1 MGNVRIA
8 ILISGRGS
16 NMVSI
21 AEAVK
26 RGDIPAEIAL
36 VFSNVTDA
44 AGIEKAKNMGL
55 ETVAFAHKG
64 FKSREEFDR
73 AVAAELDKRNA
84 ELICLA
90 GYMRLL
96 STWFVNKYKNKIMNV
111 HPALLPA
118 FPGTDAQRQA
128 VEWGAK
134 ISGAT
139 VHFVDDKLDNGPIII
154 QEAVPVM
161 EHDNEETLSRRI
173 LEVEHKIYPKAVELF
188 CRGLLKVDGRKVI
201 IRDYER
207 TEK

>member
-1 MGNVRIA
+1 MGKVKIG

-21 AEAVK
+21 AEAINH
-26 RGDIPAEIAL
+26 GEMPGEIAV

-44 AGIEKAKNMGL
+44 PGIAKAGSLGL
-55 ETVAFAHKG
+55 ETVSFTHKG

-73 AVAAELDKRNA
+73 AVAAELDKRNV
-84 ELICLA
+84 ELVCLA

-96 STWFVNKYKNKIMNV
+96 SSWFVARYKNRIMNV
-111 HPALLPA
+111 HPALLPS
-118 FPGTDAQRQA
+118 FPGTDAQCQA
-128 VEWGAK
+128 IEWGVK

-154 QEAVPVM
+154 QESVPVLAS
-161 EHDNEETLSRRI
+161 DDTKSLSERI
-173 LEVEHKIYPKAVELF
+173 LEIEHKIYPKAVELY
-188 CRGLLKVDGRKVI
+188 CRGLLKVDGRKVV